1 MTKAELI
8 ERIAIRNRISKAT
21 VATVIYDFLD
31 QIKNSLI
38 IGGDVQLPGFG
49 KFSVRERAARP
60 GRNPRTGEEIQITAY
75 KIPYF
80 TAGKLFKAAVK
91 S

>member
-1 MTKAELI
+1 MTRAELI

-49 KFSVRERAARP
+49 KFSVRKRAARP
-60 GRNPRTGEEIQITAY
+60 GRNPRTGEPIEIPASKSPCFQ
-75 KIPYF
+75 
-80 TAGKLFKAAVK
+80 AGRALKAAVK